1 MRGKQKPVN
10 ECDSNLEAVQDE
22 MEEQRD
28 DLKEEDREKQ
38 EDVKEDKVEGSVNGE
53 EGIKEYEHLLKVL
66 QADFDNFRKR
76 TAKEKEDIYTYANTQ
91 IVKDLL
97 PILDNFERA
106 LGSVVK
112 EDSSV
117 KSFYNGIEMIYNQ
130 LITLLGKNDVK
141 EINAL
146 NEPFDPELH
155 DGIMQVEDSEFP
167 ENTVVEVLQ
176 KGYTLK
182 DKVIRPSMVKVSK

>member
-1 MRGKQKPVN
+1 MREKQKPVN

-28 DLKEEDREKQ
+28 DLKEED
-38 EDVKEDKVEGSVNGE
+38 VKEDKVEGSVDGE
-53 EGIKEYEHLLKVL
+53 EKIKEYEHLLKVL

-106 LGSVVK
+106 LGSVIK
-112 EDSSV
+112 EDPSV

-130 LITLLGKNDVK
+130 LITILGKNDVK
-141 EINAL
+141 EIKAL